1 MLGIGEHLNGIK
13 VQVFLEKYIEKS
25 TYAIMI
31 RIIVTFANQIFL

>member
-1 MLGIGEHLNGIK
+1 MSGIDEDLNGIK
-13 VQVFLEKYIEKS
+13 VRVFLEKYIEKS